1 MNTSG
6 IAGYVALTGGVLNIQ
21 DAHQDVRFDPSYD
34 KKYGYVTR
42 SVLCM
47 PILARTAVANAKG
60 SGASA
65 RVVGVVQMIN
75 KLPKRSR
82 SGGGGGGRKSLQEI
96 HAFTSDDEQ
105 KLKSFI
111 ALLAG
116 PIEHNFQLEAA
127 HRDTEQVKGTLQA
140 AERRLA
146 IMRDEAAGLSTE
158 AKLKEQL
165 YHQKEGILRLTRE
178 LSVTV
183 DVASLFAKVVVATR
197 RLLGADRGTLFL
209 VDHETRELWSRVS
222 EGMAREI
229 RIPLTAGVVGHAVA
243 TASVVNIT
251 EAYED
256 SRFCK
261 DVDLSTGYRTKTIL
275 VCPIININVQS
286 GLIDPTEGAAQVEV
300 FEQKAGA
307 HHQPHHDARGALAA
321 AGGAG
326 GGRLATDAY
335 SSIIGAIQVIN
346 KDDDGTFT
354 ADDEILLRQL
364 CESVSHAMSDWSTHQ
379 RALDRLSA
387 TNAGLTLMEQTL
399 LESQSEL
406 AKRQREDA
414 RKDELM
420 REGARLVSETSSL
433 DDLFIRV
440 VEDARHIV
448 GAERCTLFLIDGEG
462 EAGAITP
469 TKLSEGKK
477 GGGGG
482 GGGGDA
488 SSQRMLW
495 SRVAQGESG
504 IIRIPVGQGIAGT
517 VAESGMPLNIPDAYD
532 DGRFDQ
538 SVDARTGFRTRS
550 ILCVPVTVQ
559 GEMGRSGKK
568 GKVLGCVQVMNKASD
583 AGGASVLGDGGGVAA
598 CFSKDDLMLLSQFAS
613 HVAVSVNH
621 CRDNENK
628 EHGLK
633 KAAERLERLQKHMQ
647 TTLGKEVSQRERML
661 TVIRSLSED
670 RSLKMDSLL
679 SRVGSLVTNL
689 LGASNVAIFIVDQT
703 TGEITLR
710 YQAGDMRDYGG
721 STLGEGSDGED
732 DDDGS
737 MGGMVA
743 HSAAGAMF
751 PPRSGLVGHVV
762 STHETVNIATS
773 ASTDKRFA
781 DVDRAGNG
789 GDNRVESLLYMAID
803 CESAEAGGGGG
814 RGSTGIGE
822 SKVGNH
828 NHNHNQR
835 SGRKG
840 GGVAAVLAIY
850 NKKPDPSFSSSSPP
864 TSPDSSPLISPV
876 GGRRGSRGAGRGG
889 GGGSGEGREGRE
901 GGVTFASDLGYT
913 GGGGFTVE
921 DEAVAATLSSQL
933 GTSLSGIF
941 HQEASAQELKDAAV
955 KLEALQKHL
964 ERAEKER
971 TRLSSEVRATLDHQL
986 TN

>member
-75 KLPKRSR
+75 KLPKRSGG
-82 SGGGGGGRKSLQEI
+82 GGGGGGRKSLHEI

-140 AERRLA
+140 AERQLA

-158 AKLKEQL
+158 AKLKEHL

-222 EGMAREI
+222 EGMAQEI

-251 EAYED
+251 EAYKD

-286 GLIDPTEGAAQVEV
+286 GLIDPTEGAAQIEI

-307 HHQPHHDARGALAA
+307 HHPSHHDARGALAA
-321 AGGAG
+321 AKGAG
-326 GGRLATDAY
+326 GLATDAY

-354 ADDEILLRQL
+354 ADDEVLLRQL

-399 LESQSEL
+399 LESRSEL
-406 AKRQREDA
+406 AKRQREDV

-469 TKLSEGKK
+469 TKLTEGKR
-477 GGGGG
+477 
-482 GGGGDA
+482 GGDA

-550 ILCVPVTVQ
+550 ILCVPVAVQ
-559 GEMGRSGKK
+559 GEMGRSGRR

-583 AGGASVLGDGGGVAA
+583 AGGASALGEGGGGGDGGGVAA
-598 CFSKDDLMLLSQFAS
+598 CFSEDDLMLLSQFAS

-710 YQAGDMRDYGG
+710 YQAGDMRDCGG
-721 STLGEGSDGED
+721 STLGEGSDGDD

-743 HSAAGAMF
+743 HSAAAGAMF
-751 PPRSGLVGHVV
+751 PSRSGLVGHVV

-814 RGSTGIGE
+814 GGGGRGSTGIGE
-822 SKVGNH
+822 SKIGNH

-835 SGRKG
+835 GGRKG

-850 NKKPDPSFSSSSPP
+850 NKKPDLSSPSSSPP
-864 TSPDSSPLISPV
+864 HSPDSSPPISPV

-889 GGGSGEGREGRE
+889 GGGSRE

-941 HQEASAQELKDAAV
+941 HQEASAQELKDAAS

-971 TRLSSEVRATLDHQL
+971 TRLSSEVRATLDQ
-986 TN
+986 